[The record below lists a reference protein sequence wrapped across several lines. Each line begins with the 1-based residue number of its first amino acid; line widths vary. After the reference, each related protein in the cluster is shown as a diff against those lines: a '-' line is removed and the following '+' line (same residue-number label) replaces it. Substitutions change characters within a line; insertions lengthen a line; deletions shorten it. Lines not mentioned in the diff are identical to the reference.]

1 VAYTTMIWI
10 ALCLPLMVLGLA
22 IATMPIIWAMIH
34 EHRYGSAEKP
44 RLKPLEV
51 VEQPSVRTLNAE
63 MTVCTVCSSVVAD
76 LNSHKRAVHHRAA

>member
-1 VAYTTMIWI
+1 MIWI

-22 IATMPIIWAMIH
+22 IATIPIIWAIIH
-34 EHRYGSAEKP
+34 EHRYGSAEKS
-44 RLKPLEV
+44 RLKPLEA
-51 VEQPSVRTLNAE
+51 VEQPWLATLDAD